1 MRFALLAVTACLA
14 LLPVAA
20 HAASRPNM
28 LVIMTDDQRWDA
40 LGVVQKEQGDAAR
53 FPWFDTP
60 NLDRLAAEGARF
72 RNAFVT
78 LSLCSPS
85 RAAFLT
91 GRYNHANGIVDNKT
105 PLPTD
110 AVTYASLLREAGY
123 TTGYVGKWHM
133 DGQKGQR
140 PGFDWSAS
148 FIGQG
153 RYHDCPVEVNGQTT
167 ETKGWIDDVST
178 DFALDFLSQQSDEKP
193 FCLVVGYKAAH
204 GPRTKDAS
212 PERLR
217 GHYANREIAPA
228 VNADARPPYLTDK
241 PEASDKPAPP
251 ARQQRRRG
259 RQVNDLKSP
268 VYFELLKGID
278 ENVGRLL
285 KALEDE
291 KQLDNTI
298 VVFTSDNGYFLGDH
312 GIGDK
317 RAAYD
322 ESLRI
327 PLLIRSPGGPAGWTV
342 DAMTLNIDLAPT
354 LLDYAGVKIPEAM
367 QGRSLRPWLNRTAPN
382 YDSRWRTSFFYEYF
396 AEPQYA
402 VPTNFA
408 VRTENAKLIRYPGHD
423 EWNELFDLEA
433 DPYEMQNLIGDPQHA
448 NLRKR
453 LEAEFERQAK
463 AAGLPKELPS
473 NE

>member
-1 MRFALLAVTACLA
+1 MRFALLAACACLVS
-14 LLPVAA
+14 LPAA
-20 HAASRPNM
+20 SRAASRPNM
-28 LVIMTDDQRWDA
+28 LVIVTDDQRWDA

-53 FPWFDTP
+53 FPWFDSP

-85 RAAFLT
+85 RATFLT
-91 GRYNHANGIVDNKT
+91 GRYNHANGIINNRT
-105 PLPTD
+105 PLTSD
-110 AVTYASLLREAGY
+110 VVTYASLLRDAGY

-133 DGQKGQR
+133 GPQKGQR

-153 RYHDCPVEVNGQTT
+153 RYHDCPVEVNGNVT

-178 DFALDFLSQQSDEKP
+178 DYALEFLSKQIEEKP
-193 FCLVVGYKAAH
+193 FCLVVGYKTSH

-228 VNADARPPYLTDK
+228 VNAEARPPYLIDQ
-241 PEASDKPAPP
+241 PAPP
-251 ARQQRRRG
+251 ARQQPRQQPRQQRRRG
-259 RQVNDLKSP
+259 RPGDDLKSP

-291 KQLDNTI
+291 GRLDDTV

-317 RAAYD
+317 RAAYE
-322 ESLRI
+322 ESIRI
-327 PLLIRSPGGPAGWTV
+327 PMLIRAPGIKGGTIV

-354 LLDYAGVKIPEAM
+354 LLDFAGVEIPQNV
-367 QGRSLRPWLNRTAPN
+367 QGRSLRPLLGGTAPS
-382 YDSRWRTSFFYEYF
+382 DWRTSFFYEYF
-396 AEPQYA
+396 FEPNFA

-408 VRTENAKLIRYPGHD
+408 IRTETAKLIRYPGHED
-423 EWNELFDLEA
+423 WTEMFDLKADPFEMNNLFD
-433 DPYEMQNLIGDPQHA
+433 DPQHA
-448 NLRKR
+448 DLRKQ

-463 AAGLPKELPS
+463 AVGLPKDLPS